1 MIKTGRSLY
10 EPTSGDAGYV
20 YVFKGYGRQYFAAQ
34 HKHELNWSDYDFLL
48 SKMAPGKAFRF
59 RLHNGRYSLSTESED
74 FYRRRGYKIIE
85 FDNYERLK
93 IKQKTE

>member
-1 MIKTGRSLY
+1 MIKTGRDLC

-34 HKHELNWSDYDFLL
+34 HKHELNRSDYDFLL
-48 SKMAPGKAFRF
+48 TKMASGKAFRF
-59 RLHNGRYSLSTESED
+59 RFYNGRYSLSTGGEE

>member
-1 MIKTGRSLY
+1 MIKTGRGLY

-34 HKHELNWSDYDFLL
+34 HKHELNKSDYDFLL
-48 SKMAPGKAFRF
+48 TTKASGRAFRF
-59 RLHNGRYSLSTESED
+59 RFHNGRYSLSTESEE